1 MFVSGAT
8 DGRVV
13 LGEITKN
20 ESNKFNF
27 EKYFEYN
34 IGDPQNIASSL
45 ETDIKYHI
53 QSLCIGS
60 KFILA
65 GTKSGDIYEIEIPEE
80 SEEKAPTKHT
90 QDMVHIYFL

>member
-13 LGEITKN
+13 LWEITKN
-20 ESNKFNF
+20 ESSKFNF

-34 IGDPQNIASSL
+34 IADSQKMALSL
-45 ETDIKYHI
+45 ETDLKYHI

-90 QDMVHIYFL
+90 QDMVLFSH